1 MRRLQVQGRA
11 ERTDSSDIEAAA
23 TVLEHGAGESSRRS
37 MRWPG
42 SDMRRLQVR
51 GRGEGTDSTDVEA
64 AATVPEHGTGE
75 ILAEIDP

>member
-1 MRRLQVQGRA
+1 
-11 ERTDSSDIEAAA
+11 
-23 TVLEHGAGESSRRS
+23 

-51 GRGEGTDSTDVEA
+51 CRGEGTDSTDVEA
-64 AATVPEHGTGE
+64 AATVPERSAGE